1 MRCAGYG
8 IKKGSFRKY
17 ATSGIQIAHLSKIP
31 TETTSRPFS
40 SARRHLG
47 SWFLEHR
54 APCCRI
60 KQARRNGYRSR
71 LNHTENATLDNGS
84 KRELP
89 QTLRVEQVL
98 LPKLAE
104 YPTGVE
110 KQPKTAGWL
119 EQGKDYRCPLMHR
132 SKDRL
137 GYASADMKHW

>member
-1 MRCAGYG
+1 
-8 IKKGSFRKY
+8 
-17 ATSGIQIAHLSKIP
+17 
-31 TETTSRPFS
+31 
-40 SARRHLG
+40 
-47 SWFLEHR
+47 LERR
-54 APCCRI
+54 APCCGI

-98 LPKLAE
+98 LRSLRNTQRALK
-104 YPTGVE
+104 
-110 KQPKTAGWL
+110 KQPKTAAWL